1 MLTSNVTE
9 ILSIGKQ
16 LQVLVEALPAAIT
29 TWVEFLDKM
38 KRRKEAHNVEHV
50 LDRIRVRL
58 FTRYELIHQFE
69 EIVRDG
75 SLPQHRFDELTAR
88 LSERMGYLKEFDE
101 EIPEM
106 IAKIGNPNLAA
117 DIRTIT
123 TKSIEL
129 YGKIINVP
137 DKEDIVALAPSIVP
151 VLKNIARILE
161 SAGDELRS

>member
-1 MLTSNVTE
+1 MSSNVTE

-16 LQVLVEALPAAIT
+16 LQGLVEALPAAIT

-69 EIVRDG
+69 DIVREG
-75 SLPQHRFDELTAR
+75 SLPQDRFDELTAR
-88 LSERMGYLKEFDE
+88 LSKRMDYLKKFDE

-106 IAKIGNPNLAA
+106 ITKIGNPSLAA

-129 YGKIINVP
+129 YGKIENFS
-137 DKEDIVALAPSIVP
+137 DKEEIVALAPRIVP
-151 VLKNIARILE
+151 VVKDIARILE
-161 SAGDELRS
+161 SASDELRS